1 VWKVCANGKAHR
13 GADFSLTLIVPI
25 ATTPPTLAQASSLR
39 KPDYF
44 PSIIDLFSH
53 GAMSPQDIELA
64 SRATGPSKGFAAVA
78 SKIAHDP
85 DKSSTIYRRFDWLSA
100 RNLLFYQAELAELEE
115 VQRRYDE
122 EDLEDWKARDETSM
136 ERQRDWEKF
145 ATCAEEDGREKRRM
159 DLAMNIRIKLEK
171 YRKLKSSDF

>member
-1 VWKVCANGKAHR
+1 
-13 GADFSLTLIVPI
+13 
-25 ATTPPTLAQASSLR
+25 LR

-44 PSIIDLFSH
+44 LSIIDLFSH
-53 GAMSPQDIELA
+53 DAMNPQDLELA

-85 DKSSTIYRRFDWLSA
+85 DKSTTIYRRFDWLSA

-122 EDLEDWKARDETSM
+122 EDRKARDETSI
-136 ERQRDWEKF
+136 ECQRDWEKF
-145 ATCAEEDGREKRRM
+145 AKCAEEDGREKRRM